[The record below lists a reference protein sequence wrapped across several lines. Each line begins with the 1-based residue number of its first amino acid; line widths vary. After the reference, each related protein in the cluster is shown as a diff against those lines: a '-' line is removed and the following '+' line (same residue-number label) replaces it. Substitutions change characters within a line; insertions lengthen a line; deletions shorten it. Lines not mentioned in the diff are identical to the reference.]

1 MKIDEMK
8 AMLNGKADNVFEKK
22 EKSKNK
28 TSDEDP
34 SERFFFFLSL
44 LLYLFIIIERSCA
57 LNVFCEK
64 YFFFSTKSVQSSKLS
79 FSYKPPSVS

>member
-1 MKIDEMK
+1 MK

-34 SERFFFFLSL
+34 SERFFSKFYLYNYIYL
-44 LLYLFIIIERSCA
+44 LL
-57 LNVFCEK
+57 LNGLVH
-64 YFFFSTKSVQSSKLS
+64 
-79 FSYKPPSVS
+79 

>member
-1 MKIDEMK
+1 MKIEEMK

-34 SERFFFFLSL
+34 SERFLYL
-44 LLYLFIIIERSCA
+44 LLYLFIVTEGFA
-57 LNVFCEK
+57 N
-64 YFFFSTKSVQSSKLS
+64 
-79 FSYKPPSVS
+79 

>member
-1 MKIDEMK
+1 MK

-34 SERFFFFLSL
+34 SERFLYL
-44 LLYLFIIIERSCA
+44 LLYLFIVTEGFANWTLFVKNISFWWA
-57 LNVFCEK
+57 QK
-64 YFFFSTKSVQSSKLS
+64 FSKI
-79 FSYKPPSVS
+79 VSAYQNAYNFWQK

>member
-1 MKIDEMK
+1 MKIEDMK

-34 SERFFFFLSL
+34 SERFFDLFYIHHYIYL
-44 LLYLFIIIERSCA
+44 LL
-57 LNVFCEK
+57 LNDI
-64 YFFFSTKSVQSSKLS
+64 LH
-79 FSYKPPSVS
+79 